1 VASLDVYQYL
11 LSGTQESNLKL
22 QDQDVLLVTP
32 YKEIVIVE
40 GAVKRAGIYE
50 LKKGQT
56 LAELVEYFGGFTPKA
71 YTNLLTIERL
81 NGTQKEI
88 KEVAFKD
95 AENFTMQGGDKLV
108 VQEILDRY
116 ENKITIEGAVYRP
129 GSFEIFEKMSL
140 RTLIEKAEGI
150 TPEAF
155 LSRGLLV
162 RTFDDTHREN
172 IAFSVSEI
180 LNRSSTILLEARDRV
195 RIFNKEEL
203 IEERTI
209 TVEGAVNT
217 PSTFYFIDKLQVED
231 LIAMAG
237 GLKLGADSETISVS
251 RRLNDGRFNT
261 LSDVYT
267 ISSNTNL
274 AINNGTPFYLEP
286 FDIINV
292 RYSKGYTVQK
302 NVSVTGEVQFQGG
315 YVLENKNERISDL
328 IQRAGGLTEYAFVR
342 GASLTRKMTV
352 KEETLSNIIKVE
364 GLEETAPIAS
374 EFKVAIDLESI
385 LKNKGTDID
394 MFLEEGDVLNVP
406 SKLQTVKV
414 IGMVLKPSLVPYKEG
429 FSLEKYISQS
439 GGYSA
444 GAKKSKIYVS
454 YANGDVKTTKR
465 FLFIKSYPKLAPGA
479 VIFVPEQVVKEKIS
493 TAELLGI
500 TSSIATLGI
509 LIQTILN

>member
-1 VASLDVYQYL
+1 
-11 LSGTQESNLKL
+11 
-22 QDQDVLLVTP
+22 
-32 YKEIVIVE
+32 
-40 GAVKRAGIYE
+40 
-50 LKKGQT
+50 
-56 LAELVEYFGGFTPKA
+56 LAELVKYFGGFIPKA

-88 KEVAFKD
+88 REVAFKD

-162 RTFDDTHREN
+162 RTFNDTQREN

-180 LNRSSTILLEARDRV
+180 LNGSSTILLEARDQV

-203 IEERTI
+203 REERTI

-237 GLKLGADSETISVS
+237 GLKLGADSEMISVS

-261 LSDVYT
+261 LSNVYT
-267 ISSNTNL
+267 ISSNKNL

-302 NVSVTGEVQFQGG
+302 NVSVEGEVQFQGA

-328 IQRAGGLTEYAFVR
+328 ILRAGGLTEYAFVR
-342 GASLTRKMTV
+342 GASLTRKMVV
-352 KEETLSNIIKVE
+352 KEEATLSNIIKVE

-374 EFKVAIDLESI
+374 EFKVAIDLESV

-394 MFLEEGDVLNVP
+394 MFLEEGDILNIP

-414 IGMVLKPSLVPYKEG
+414 IGMVLKPSLVPYKKG
-429 FSLEKYISQS
+429 YSLEKYIAQS

-479 VIFVPEQVVKEKIS
+479 VIFVPEQAVKEKIS